1 MARFQLIKKEGK
13 ARRGILQTPHG
24 AIQTPV
30 FMNVA
35 TQAAIKGAV
44 SSEDLHELGCQI
56 ALSNTYHLHV
66 RPGDDLIRDMGGLH
80 RFMRWDGPILTDS
93 GGFQI
98 FSLAKLRKIREEG
111 VSFNSHVD
119 GRLLFMGPEES
130 MRIQANLGSDI
141 AMAFDECVKIPSPRR
156 YVEESADR
164 TYRWLVRCKKA
175 LADYNAEASAV
186 NPGQMLFGINQ
197 GAVFHD
203 IRVEHMKRIAELDLP
218 GYAIGGLAVG
228 ETHQEMYDT
237 IEAVEEWM
245 PADRPRY
252 LMGVGTPGNILEA
265 VSRGVDFFDCVMPA
279 RNGRHGHLFTKAGV
293 INIKNE
299 KYSRD
304 DTPIDPT
311 CLCPVCRRFSKAYLR
326 HLFKAQEMLGMRLA
340 VSHNLFFYNN
350 MMQEIR
356 DHLEKGT
363 FEDYRQQYS
372 KILDTRI

>member
-13 ARRGILQTPHG
+13 ARRGVLQTPHG
-24 AIQTPV
+24 TIQTPV

-44 SSEDLHELGCQI
+44 SAEDLQELGCQI

-279 RNGRHGHLFTKAGV
+279 RNGRHGHMFTKAGV

-311 CLCPVCRRFSKAYLR
+311 CSCPVCRRFSKAYLR

-356 DHLEKGT
+356 DHLDKGT
-363 FEDYRQQYS
+363 FEEYRQHYS